1 MLPAKGQLVF
11 VLEGF
16 MILSL
21 QGCMAV
27 GKTTAARYL
36 QAHAPNL
43 HICFEDNAAVIA
55 EVRRRGLEKTRFEDY
70 LEIQRLW
77 LRHEMQRYQEASK
90 YPCAVMDFGAEE
102 IEFYTL
108 HYPLSIGKSW
118 PVAAALQSELAQL
131 QKCMPARILFLDGP
145 EELLRRHKQSDTA
158 RSREFFEH
166 YLAHLLP
173 LKKQWFFG
181 REDVDVLYVD
191 GLSAEEVGQRALAW
205 AYRYGL

>member
-1 MLPAKGQLVF
+1 MV
-11 VLEGF
+11 
-16 MILSL
+16 LSL

-36 QAHAPNL
+36 QAHAPGL
-43 HICFEDNAAVIA
+43 HVCFEDNAAVIA
-55 EVRRRGLEKTRFEDY
+55 EVRRRGLNKQVFEDY

-77 LRHEMQRYQEASK
+77 MHHEAQRYREAEK

-118 PVAAALQSELAQL
+118 PVADALQQELAQL
-131 QKCMPARILFLDGP
+131 QKCMPARILFLDGS
-145 EELLRRHKQSDTA
+145 ESLLRRHKEADTT

-166 YLAHLLP
+166 YLTRMLP
-173 LKKQWFFG
+173 LKKEWFFAKKNL
-181 REDVDVLYVD
+181 DILCVD
-191 GLSAEEVGQRALAW
+191 GLSMEEAGQKVLAW
-205 AYRYGL
+205 ADHWRKGAPAAAVSAPF